1 VTRRSQRGFTL
12 LEIMISIAILAAMM
26 SMAWFT
32 IATTASS
39 KELVEKNEERYEE
52 IRVAL
57 ARMVKDIES
66 AYISANE
73 NQNLPER
80 RTMMIGEDH
89 GSVGELRF
97 SSMGHTVLWANAN
110 ESEQTLIAYYPESD
124 REDRGKTNLLRR
136 ESRRLSNEPWKSEK
150 GDVDVL
156 LRDVDKVKFEYY
168 DARDNEWKS
177 SWDTTKA
184 DAQRSRMPQR
194 VRITVEIQPEKGER
208 QIYTTEARVMLQ
220 EELKFFTN

>member
-1 VTRRSQRGFTL
+1 MTRRSQRGFTL

-26 SMAWFT
+26 SMAWYT

-39 KELVEKNEERYEE
+39 KELVEKNEERYQE

-57 ARMVKDIES
+57 ARMAKDIES

-80 RTMMIGEDH
+80 RTLLVGEDH
-89 GSVGELRF
+89 GAVGELRF

-124 REDRGKTNLLRR
+124 RDDRSKTNLLRR
-136 ESRRLSNEPWKSEK
+136 ESRRLSNEPWKGEK
-150 GDVDVL
+150 AEVNVL
-156 LRDVDKVKFEYY
+156 LRDVNKVRFQYY
-168 DARDNEWKS
+168 DPRDNEWKE

-184 DAQRSRMPQR
+184 DAQRGRMPQR
-194 VRITVEIQPEKGER
+194 VKITVELDPEGGDR
-208 QIYTTEARVMLQ
+208 QIYTTEARIMLQ